1 MLKRVEVVLAIV
13 VMTALGYAVFPG
25 HTYLQSDTQIYIPL
39 LERLWDPAVLQHD
52 FMVERPHMA
61 FTVYD
66 EVAVASRRLTGLG
79 FREVLTA
86 QQLLFRALGL
96 VGVFLI
102 VNSFGL
108 GRRMSLL
115 ATSIFALGATVWGPT
130 VLTIEYEPVPR
141 AFSLALLL
149 FAVGLEA
156 RGWPL
161 AAGAAAA
168 VAFLYHGP
176 TAFPYWVC
184 YCLLVLWPAERSV
197 WRHRLLGLVPLLVV
211 AATLGVLYVVQPD
224 RAHSL
229 PRFEQLAPWWEQVVR
244 MRSPYVWV
252 SLWFPRWC
260 WHYGILAAIC
270 AAAFWRVWK
279 AAPADLRVFLAGLPL
294 LGLLSLPFS
303 YWLLEI
309 SKSALAPQLQP
320 LRAVLFITAVAVLLS
335 SVAGIRAA
343 QAGRRVEG
351 FLWFAV
357 AFSIPT
363 ANAIQDIFL
372 PSFRDP
378 LILRRV
384 VLVACLSVGAVLVVW
399 GEAASR
405 KWRTPAW
412 AALILM
418 SFFLYPGFGKVAN
431 YPALRTTEVE
441 DLSRWAR
448 SSTPPEAVFLFPD
461 AGRDLNPGIF
471 RATALR
477 AVYVDWKSGG
487 QANYQKDSAAL
498 WRQRWQTLMAPRFRP
513 GDPRRYAALGID
525 FIVLRSS
532 NRLRDGEPV
541 FENPGFS
548 VYRTR

>member
-1 MLKRVEVVLAIV
+1 MRERVGVLLAIV
-13 VMTALGYAVFPG
+13 VMTAVGYAVFPG
-25 HTYLQSDTQIYIPL
+25 HTYLQSDTQIYVPM
-39 LERLWDPAVLQHD
+39 LERLWDPAVLQRD
-52 FMVERPHMA
+52 FIVERPHMGL
-61 FTVYD
+61 TVYD

-96 VGVFLI
+96 MGVFLI

-130 VLTIEYEPVPR
+130 VLTIEYEPIPR

-161 AAGAAAA
+161 AAGTAAAA
-168 VAFLYHGP
+168 AFLYHTT
-176 TAFPYWVC
+176 TAFPFWVC
-184 YCLLVLWPAERSV
+184 YCLLVVWPAERSV

-211 AATLGVLYVVQPD
+211 AAVLGVLFLVQPD

-244 MRSPYVWV
+244 LRSPYVWV
-252 SLWFPRWC
+252 SLWFPRWY

-270 AAAFWRVWK
+270 AAAFWRVRK

-309 SKSALAPQLQP
+309 NKSALAPQIQP
-320 LRAVLFITAVAVLLS
+320 LRAVLFITAVAMLLS

-343 QAGRRVEG
+343 QAGRRLEG

-363 ANAIQDIFL
+363 AHAIQDIFL
-372 PSFRDP
+372 PNFRDP
-378 LILRRV
+378 LLLRCAL
-384 VLVACLSVGAVLVVW
+384 LVASLSVGAVLVVW

-405 KWRTPAW
+405 RWRTPAW
-412 AALILM
+412 AALILV
-418 SFFLYPGFGKVAN
+418 SFFLYPGFGKVVN
-431 YPALRTTEVE
+431 YPAPRTTDLE

-448 SSTPPEAVFLFPD
+448 SSTPTEAVFLFPD
-461 AGRDLNPGIF
+461 AGRDLYPGIF

-487 QANYQKDSAAL
+487 QANYQEDSAAL
-498 WRQRWQTLMAPRFRP
+498 WHERWQALMAPRFKP
-513 GDPRRYAALGID
+513 GDTRRYAARGID
-525 FIVLRSS
+525 FVVLRSA
-532 NRLRDGEPV
+532 NRLRDEEPV
-541 FENPGFS
+541 HENPAFA
-548 VYRTR
+548 VYATR